1 MTTLSSLVFP
11 GSVISE
17 TGTATLTNKTIGDAL
32 KFADADES
40 NYVALQAPATVASDI
55 TWTLPNADGTSGQ
68 VLSTDGS
75 GTLSWATGGGGGG
88 GTSVTV
94 TQITATAAQ
103 TDFSVTYTVGQLS
116 VYLNGALLASAD
128 FTATNGTTVVLAAG
142 AAVNDIFTA
151 LAYDSATQITQ
162 GNTTVEVTDS
172 GTGKIEFT
180 VDAVEVA
187 DFTTGEVVFNETGAN
202 QDFRVE
208 GDTNANLLIA
218 DAGVDKVGIGTNTFN
233 TNGGVLQVSN
243 GISFPATQ
251 SACSDVNTLDDYEEG
266 TFTPSLNFGGAA
278 VAMTYATQKGNY
290 TKIGNVVRFV
300 VDIELSSK
308 GTSSGSATIVG
319 LPFSISNTNGTSVAT
334 GMSTITTDSK
344 GNLLMLLASGTTSQL
359 RGQNSNSN
367 YTDTAFGASTILRF
381 TGTYQVS

>member
-1 MTTLSSLVFP
+1 LIGNTATGGLSK
-11 GSVISE
+11 
-17 TGTATLTNKTIGDAL
+17 ATLTAGSNVTITNGNGTI
-32 KFADADES
+32 EI
-40 NYVALQAPATVASDI
+40 AS
-55 TWTLPNADGTSGQ
+55 TG
-68 VLSTDGS
+68 
-75 GTLSWATGGGGGG
+75 GGGGGG

-103 TDFSVTYTVGQLS
+103 TTFNVTYTVGQLS

-187 DFTTGEVVFNETGAN
+187 DFTTGAVVFNETGAN

-208 GDTNANLLIA
+208 GDSNANLLIA

-251 SACSDVNTLDDYEEG
+251 SACSDANTLDDYEEG
-266 TFTPSLNFGGAA
+266 TWTPVFEGTTTNPSLTYSGG
-278 VAMTYATQKGNY
+278 YPWGIY
-290 TKIGNVVRFV
+290 TKVGNIVSISFELRTTARSGGSG
-300 VDIELSSK
+300 DINI
-308 GTSSGSATIVG
+308 TG
-319 LPFSISNTNGTSVAT
+319 LPFTSAKQFIGAVSIYNIDLDSTTKYVISYLNSTFVRFDQAVDNGTGITLPVSAWST
-334 GMSTITTDSK
+334 GSLCIINTTIT
-344 GNLLMLLASGTTSQL
+344 
-359 RGQNSNSN
+359 
-367 YTDTAFGASTILRF
+367 YTLD
-381 TGTYQVS
+381 